1 MVSGPRHCARQSRP
15 CRTIWP
21 RLSKPWTKCTSTTT
35 PTVTQITALKAETK
49 TRSTES
55 DVSIPPSPRAKTPG
69 PFCYTNL
76 HPSASPGPPPIQYKY
91 YKYLINTIDKVKR
104 ATSWS
109 CAVLHVLFLHPTLD
123 SRGKTTQESSSSSS
137 NTWTIWNVILKKK
150 REKKKSCR
158 GTAAGRGKGVLPQ
171 PEDFLC
177 TPLIFYEL
185 QRMDWNPAT
194 PLYLNFTIVTKTKL
208 KEDEFLSV
216 LWIINLKNKE
226 KIHRAPCHDFSC
238 RLSLFSLQATNLNFL
253 NFNTIHGYIR
263 ESVFMYVYIYLCV
276 I

>member
-1 MVSGPRHCARQSRP
+1 MF
-15 CRTIWP
+15 
-21 RLSKPWTKCTSTTT
+21 
-35 PTVTQITALKAETK
+35 
-49 TRSTES
+49 
-55 DVSIPPSPRAKTPG
+55 PSHLHQGQTPG
-69 PFCYTNL
+69 PFFYTDP
-76 HPSASPGPPPIQYKY
+76 HSSALPRPPPIQYKY

-123 SRGKTTQESSSSSS
+123 SRGNDARFFFFFQHLNHKKCY
-137 NTWTIWNVILKKK
+137 LKKK
-150 REKKKSCR
+150 EKKKSCK
-158 GTAAGRGKGVLPQ
+158 GTAPGRGKGVLPQ

-216 LWIINLKNKE
+216 LWIINLKNNE
-226 KIHRAPCHDFSC
+226 KFHRAPCHDFSC
-238 RLSLFSLQATNLNFL
+238 RLSHSPSDQLELFEFQHDSRLYKG
-253 NFNTIHGYIR
+253 I
-263 ESVFMYVYIYLCV
+263 SVHVCIYLFMCNLMGIV
-276 I
+276 NMVRLLKLLLFLFIWCLLF

>member
-1 MVSGPRHCARQSRP
+1 MFPSHLHRGPN
-15 CRTIWP
+15 
-21 RLSKPWTKCTSTTT
+21 
-35 PTVTQITALKAETK
+35 
-49 TRSTES
+49 
-55 DVSIPPSPRAKTPG
+55 PRALLLHRPTPLRLA
-69 PFCYTNL
+69 P
-76 HPSASPGPPPIQYKY
+76 APPPIQYKY

-109 CAVLHVLFLHPTLD
+109 CAVLHVLFSHPTLD
-123 SRGKTTQESSSSSS
+123 SLGNDARIFFFFFQHLTQ
-137 NTWTIWNVILKKK
+137 TKCYLKKK
-150 REKKKSCR
+150 KKRKKGCI
-158 GTAAGRGKGVLPQ
+158 GTAPGRGKGVLPR

-185 QRMDWNPAT
+185 QRMDWYPAT

-226 KIHRAPCHDFSC
+226 KFHRAPCHDFSC
-238 RLSLFSLQATNLNFL
+238 RLSHSLSKRPTWTFWISTR
-253 NFNTIHGYIR
+253 FT
-263 ESVFMYVYIYLCV
+263 V